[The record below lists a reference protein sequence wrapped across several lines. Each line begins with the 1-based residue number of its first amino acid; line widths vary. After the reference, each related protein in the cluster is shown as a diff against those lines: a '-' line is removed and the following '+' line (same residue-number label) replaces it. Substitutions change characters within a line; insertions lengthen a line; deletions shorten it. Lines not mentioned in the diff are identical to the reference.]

1 MLGIPLKKG
10 TVFLIFL
17 TCAKVEHLPRSFI
30 SFPCPMFYSSSSY
43 STTDTTSILNPKLNV
58 FLVLSLERLSNN
70 STKLGLKV
78 GKNCHNNRYLRQ
90 CISSKRKILFHM
102 YRDQLEVF
110 QYHNQNE
117 QQRAIRSNIWLK
129 ENKLGYTTPTLGV

>member
-43 STTDTTSILNPKLNV
+43 STNPKLNV
-58 FLVLSLERLSNN
+58 LLVLSLESLSNN
-70 STKLGLKV
+70 ATKLGLKV
-78 GKNCHNNRYLRQ
+78 GRNCQNNKYLRQ